1 MQFVDLQRQYRLH
14 KKEIDEAIHQVLDS
28 SRFILGPEVSE
39 LEGVL
44 AEFVGTSHCV
54 TVGSG
59 TEALQVAMM
68 AFEIGPGD
76 EVITV
81 PFTWISTA
89 EAIRLVGATPVFV
102 DICPDTYNIDI
113 DQIEGAITERTRA
126 IMPVS
131 LFGQMPDM
139 DRINAIAERHNL
151 RVIEDGAQSF
161 GAEQNGR
168 KSCGVSDIGTTSFFP
183 AKPFGCYGDGGAVF
197 TNDDEIAARMR
208 AIRTHGG
215 ERRHHH
221 PYLGMNSR
229 FDTLQAAIL
238 LVKWPHFAGEIVR
251 RGELADRYTAALNG
265 CCVTPVTMDGNLHAY
280 AQYTIRLEN
289 RDAVAEQLKE
299 HGIPS
304 MVYYPR
310 CLHQQPVFA
319 DLGHEDG
326 AFPVA
331 EKAAGDVLS
340 LPLHP
345 WMTDE
350 EQAQVIEVVLKV
362 AKSLATAC

>member
-1 MQFVDLQRQYRLH
+1 MQFIDLKKQYLLH
-14 KKEIDEAIHQVLDS
+14 KKEIDAAIERVLDS
-28 SRFILGPEVSE
+28 ARFILGPEVAE

-44 AEFVGTSHCV
+44 AEYVGTKHCV

-59 TEALQVAMM
+59 TEAIQVALM
-68 AFEIGPGD
+68 AYDIGPGD

-89 EAIRLVGATPVFV
+89 EAVRLVGAKPVFV
-102 DICPDTYNIDI
+102 DICADTYNIDI
-113 DQIEGAITERTRA
+113 DQIEAAITERTRA
-126 IMPVS
+126 ILPVS

-139 DRINAIAERHNL
+139 DRINAIANEHGL
-151 RVIEDGAQSF
+151 KVIEDGAQSF

-168 KSCGVSDIGTTSFFP
+168 KSCGVSDLGTTSFFP
-183 AKPFGCYGDGGAVF
+183 AKPLGCYGDGGAVF
-197 TNDDEIAARMR
+197 TDDDEVAARMR

-229 FDTLQAAIL
+229 FDTLQAAIIL
-238 LVKWPHFAGEIVR
+238 AKWPHFAGEIVR
-251 RGELADRYTAALNG
+251 RNELGAAYTAALKG
-265 CCVTPVTMDGNLHAY
+265 CCVTPVTEPGNLHVY

-289 RDAVAEQLKE
+289 RDEVAEALQAQ
-299 HGIPS
+299 GIPS

-310 CLHQQPVFA
+310 CLHEQPVFA
-319 DLGHEDG
+319 DLGHG
-326 AFPVA
+326 PGSFPVA
-331 EKAAGDVLS
+331 ERAADEVLS

-345 WMTDE
+345 WLTDE
-350 EQAQVIEVVLKV
+350 EQARVIEVVREA
-362 AKSLATAC
+362 AKPAAVTC